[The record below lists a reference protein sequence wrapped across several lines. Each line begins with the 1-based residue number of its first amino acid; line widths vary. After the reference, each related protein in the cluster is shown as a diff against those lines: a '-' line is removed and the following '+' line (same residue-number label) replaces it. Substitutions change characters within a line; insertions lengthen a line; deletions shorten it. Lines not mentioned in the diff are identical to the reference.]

1 MTRRGAFVVV
11 EGLDRS
17 GKTTQTGILRQRIQ
31 EAGKEVFCVKFPVA
45 EVAVD
50 RSTPIGKMIDAYLRS
65 QSDLD
70 DHVVHLLFSANR
82 WELALVLYS
91 RINHTSDFDDRTIS
105 DCFIAWFNLQHALIH
120 VTTRL
125 ISSTIISSLEQ
136 GKIVLCDR
144 YAFSGIAFSVAKSL
158 PSQSSP
164 STTSQTPGK
173 LPPISLHW
181 ARAPDA
187 ALPSPDLTL
196 FLDVSPEIALTR
208 GGYGEERYEKADMQ
222 KRVRSVFQEIGG
234 EVTADA
240 GQGKWIVVDAGK
252 EMSAVTEEMW
262 GHVQTLLDGINGS
275 IGRLWD

>member
-31 EAGKEVFCVKFPVA
+31 EAGKEVICVKFP
-45 EVAVD
+45 D

-82 WELALVLYS
+82 WELA
-91 RINHTSDFDDRTIS
+91 
-105 DCFIAWFNLQHALIH
+105 
-120 VTTRL
+120 
-125 ISSTIISSLEQ
+125 STIISSLEQ

-164 STTSQTPGK
+164 STALQTPGK

-222 KRVRSVFQEIGG
+222 KRVRSVFREIGG

-252 EMSAVTEEMW
+252 DMSTVTEEMW

>member
-31 EAGKEVFCVKFPVA
+31 EAGKEVICVKFP
-45 EVAVD
+45 D

-82 WELALVLYS
+82 WELA
-91 RINHTSDFDDRTIS
+91 
-105 DCFIAWFNLQHALIH
+105 
-120 VTTRL
+120 
-125 ISSTIISSLEQ
+125 STIISSLEQ

-164 STTSQTPGK
+164 STALQTPGK

-234 EVTADA
+234 EVTAGA

-252 EMSAVTEEMW
+252 DMSTVTEEMW

>member
-31 EAGKEVFCVKFPVA
+31 EAGKEVICVKFP
-45 EVAVD
+45 D

-82 WELALVLYS
+82 WELA
-91 RINHTSDFDDRTIS
+91 
-105 DCFIAWFNLQHALIH
+105 
-120 VTTRL
+120 
-125 ISSTIISSLEQ
+125 STIISSLEQ

-164 STTSQTPGK
+164 STASQTPGK

-208 GGYGEERYEKADMQ
+208 GGYGEERYEKAEMQ

-252 EMSAVTEEMW
+252 EMSTVTEEMW

>member
-17 GKTTQTGILRQRIQ
+17 GKTTQTDILRQRIQ
-31 EAGKEVFCVKFPVA
+31 EAGKEVICVKFP
-45 EVAVD
+45 D

-82 WELALVLYS
+82 WELA
-91 RINHTSDFDDRTIS
+91 
-105 DCFIAWFNLQHALIH
+105 
-120 VTTRL
+120 
-125 ISSTIISSLEQ
+125 STIISSLEQ

-164 STTSQTPGK
+164 PTTSQTPGK

-234 EVTADA
+234 EVTAGA

-252 EMSAVTEEMW
+252 EMSMVTEEMW
-262 GHVQTLLDGINGS
+262 GHVQTLLDGINDS
-275 IGRLWD
+275 IGRLWDRL

>member
-31 EAGKEVFCVKFPVA
+31 EAGKEISVA

-82 WELALVLYS
+82 WELALVFDS
-91 RINHTSDFDDRTIS
+91 HINHTSDFDDRTIS
-105 DCFIAWFNLQHALIH
+105 DCFIASLNLQHA
-120 VTTRL
+120 L

-164 STTSQTPGK
+164 STASQTPGK

-208 GGYGEERYEKADMQ
+208 GGYGEERYEKAEMQ

-252 EMSAVTEEMW
+252 EMSTVTEEMW